1 MMRRIVFIILFI
13 APLLVLGQNKQL
25 TIEEC
30 IMQQRGRLY
39 PTTLKGLGWLP
50 GTDLVAWQVDDE
62 TKGNYLTVLDYKTK
76 KQVNIT
82 IDDLNIALANQQ
94 AKGAPGQQLQKFK
107 SFPADISW
115 QDANNLLI
123 VRDGSKYYLYNYKDR
138 TMVLQTTIPAD
149 AQNADRHKATGSIAY
164 TNGNNVYIKPANGNE
179 FAITA
184 DDQPGIVN
192 GQSVHRNEFGITKG
206 TFWGN
211 AGTKLAFYHMDES
224 MVPEVTYYSFGEYP
238 GKNTAFR
245 YPMAGQASHH
255 VKVGVYDAIK
265 KTTVFLETG
274 EPLEQYL
281 TNITWSPDDK
291 YIYVACVM
299 REQDLM
305 YLKRFDAA
313 TGKLEKIVFE
323 EKNTRWIE
331 PEHGP
336 MFIPG
341 DDDKFIWQS
350 KRDGNN
356 HLYLYNTDG
365 KLIRQLT
372 SGDWLVTE
380 LQGIDPK
387 GKQAFFT
394 ATKKSALD
402 NTLYSVDLS
411 KAKITELA
419 TETGRHY
426 TEFNTSFTHFIDNH
440 SSFEVP
446 RKITIK
452 AAADGKQAY
461 ELLNAP
467 NPMAEYQLGKTE
479 VFTIKSTDGTTDL
492 YARMIK
498 PTNFDP
504 NKKYPVV
511 VYVYGGSHFQ
521 LINNGFLNNADLW
534 MNYMA
539 QQGFVVFGLD
549 NRGSAN
555 RNFDFE
561 SATHRQLGTVEMA
574 DQLAGVN
581 YLKQQTFVDSSRMA
595 VFGWSFGGFMTTSLM
610 LRAPGTF
617 KVGIAGG
624 PVIDWKLY
632 EIMYTERYMDSPQEN
647 PEGYNNNCLLNYVD
661 NLQGKLLMIHGT
673 SDDVVVWQ
681 HSLEFVKK
689 AVKAG
694 KQMDYFVYPA
704 HPHNVRGKDRVH
716 LYQKVTDY
724 IMDNI
729 NK

>member
-1 MMRRIVFIILFI
+1 MMKRIAFIILFLGSLSVI
-13 APLLVLGQNKQL
+13 AQNKQL

-30 IMQQRGRLY
+30 IMQQRGKLY

-50 GTDLVAWQVDDE
+50 ATDLVAWRIEDE
-62 TKGNYLTVLDYKTK
+62 TKGDYLTVLDYKTK
-76 KQVNIT
+76 NQVNIT
-82 IDDLNIALANQQ
+82 KDDINFALANQQ
-94 AKGAPGQQLQKFK
+94 AKGAPGQQSFKFK
-107 SFPADISW
+107 DFPADVSW

-123 VRDGSKYYLYNYKDR
+123 VREGTHYYLYNYKDR
-138 TMVLQTTIPAD
+138 TMALQTIMPAN
-149 AQNADRHKATGSIAY
+149 AQNTDRHTATGSIAY
-164 TNGNNVYIKPANGNE
+164 TNGNNLYIKPANGNE
-179 FAITA
+179 FAITN
-184 DDQPGIVN
+184 DDKAGIVN

-211 AGTKLAFYHMDES
+211 SGNKLAFYHMDES
-224 MVPEVTYYSFGEYP
+224 MVSEVTYYGFGDYP
-238 GKNTAFR
+238 GKNTTFR
-245 YPMAGQASHH
+245 YPMAGQVSHR

-265 KTTVFLETG
+265 KTTVYLETG

-281 TNITWSPDDK
+281 TNVTWSPDEK
-291 YIYVACVM
+291 YIYIACVM
-299 REQDLM
+299 REQDHM
-305 YLKRFDAA
+305 YLKRYDAA
-313 TGKLEKIVFE
+313 TGKLDKILFE
-323 EKNTRWIE
+323 EKSTRWVE
-331 PEHGP
+331 PENGP

-341 DDDKFIWQS
+341 EKDKFIWQS

-356 HLYLYNTDG
+356 HLYLYDTDG

-380 LQGIDPK
+380 LKGIDPK
-387 GKQAFFT
+387 GKVAYFT
-394 ATKKSALD
+394 ATKKSPLD
-402 NTLYSVDLS
+402 NTVYSVDLS
-411 KAKITELA
+411 KGKITELA
-419 TETGRHY
+419 NETGRHY
-426 TEFNTSFTHFIDNH
+426 PEFNTAFTLFIDNH
-440 SSFEVP
+440 SSYEIP

-452 AAADGKQAY
+452 AAADGKQTY

-467 NPMAEYQLGKTE
+467 NPVADYQLGKTE

-504 NKKYPVV
+504 TKKYPVV
-511 VYVYGGSHFQ
+511 IYVYGGSHFQ

-539 QQGFVVFGLD
+539 QKGFVVFGLD

-555 RNFDFE
+555 RSFDFE

-595 VFGWSFGGFMTTSLM
+595 VFGWSFGGFMTTTLM
-610 LRAPGTF
+610 LKAPGTF

-681 HSLEFVKK
+681 HSLEFIKK